1 MSLEFYWTLPASGDQ
16 RSRAFDQLGAGKPLY
31 NSAIRDL
38 RGVNYTNFDY
48 LAQVARAAELTGF
61 DGVIAADSLDGD
73 SAWIIAG
80 AIAREVTRLKL
91 LAQFSPGLGSAVY
104 AAKQAVTFQRY
115 SDNRFG
121 WALSTSNDPAE
132 RRALGDYIDAG
143 KIQARLEEFLI
154 VSKGV
159 ASQSKFTFKG
169 EYFEVL
175 DGGFGGPLSGLAL
188 PEITLRGIS
197 DDALAL
203 SAKYADVHEFDLG
216 AEDLDGRIAKL
227 DALAEAEGRHI
238 RIALK
243 ARLVAHPDGHQAL
256 TDAKRAGFE
265 NDAHTLT
272 GDFISITDQ
281 LLTLSDRGVDRF
293 ILHAPRSLEAAYQ
306 AGEHILPLVRA
317 AARKAA

>member
-1 MSLEFYWTLPASGDQ
+1 MSLEFYWTLPASGDR

-31 NSAIRDL
+31 NANIRDL
-38 RGVNYTNFDY
+38 RGNSYSNFDY

-61 DGVIAADSLDGD
+61 DGVIAADGLDGD

-115 SDNRFG
+115 SGNRFG
-121 WALSTSNDPAE
+121 WALATAEYAAE
-132 RRALGDYIDAG
+132 RRALGDYIDAD
-143 KIQARLEEFLI
+143 KINARLEEFLI

-159 ASQSKFTFKG
+159 ASQLKFTFKG

-188 PEITLRGIS
+188 PEITLRGTG

-216 AEDLDGRIAKL
+216 TEDLDGRIARL
-227 DALAEAEGRHI
+227 DALAEAGGRQI
-238 RIALK
+238 RIALR
-243 ARLVAHPDGHQAL
+243 ARIVAHPDGQQAL
-256 TDAKRAGFE
+256 TDAGRAGFE
-265 NDAHTLT
+265 GDAHTLV
-272 GDFISITDQ
+272 GDFTSVTDQ

-293 ILHAPRSLEAAYQ
+293 VLHAPRSLEAAYQ

-317 AARKAA
+317 SARKAA